1 MVRAGDLIYQ
11 GANVN
16 TAVFKAY
23 VDSITLLQ
31 PEATT
36 NTSKYLLR
44 TYNYTSNTKTNLQLN
59 ITDRKVGA
67 NIHLDLDTNYTT
79 IDTETSEY
87 IFNKGIRTY
96 GNGAAVAT
104 AKFLNGLIIGAG
116 QYINDDGFLSS
127 NQVLENSEYNNFTYE
142 LIVQKSFDAY
152 KDVLFKLLHPSG
164 TKVIPINALKSQTT
178 VRMHRESFE
187 SNSEPLSYYT
197 GTTSSTASMYSTFAN
212 PSNNIIK
219 FSNLSGAN
227 IAAIMN
233 VGTKISITHD
243 YGPNV
248 FSEIISVNGA
258 SNTAVIRDNV
268 FLSFAN
274 VATAN
279 VLTSNNRINISSL
292 TGEYNIINN
301 GEYSNAANPMRDIVF
316 VGDRVRVVSG
326 SNVFNGTV
334 TYVSYSNNVI
344 FANTTLGFTSTSANV
359 SIGRTLSGTDVHI
372 YNTLGT
378 VFYPEL
384 LTQDNRSL
392 KTQDN
397 RTLLLG

>member
-1 MVRAGDLIYQ
+1 VSKAFVDSIRLLQ
-11 GANVN
+11 PGAN
-16 TAVFKAY
+16 TAV
-23 VDSITLLQ
+23 
-31 PEATT
+31 
-36 NTSKYLLR
+36 SKYVLR
-44 TYNYTSNTKTNLQLN
+44 TYNYTSNTKTNLQLKL
-59 ITDRKVGA
+59 TDRIDGA
-67 NIHLDLDTNYTT
+67 NIYLDLDTSYT
-79 IDTETSEY
+79 IINTETGEY
-87 IFNKGIRTY
+87 IYNQGIRTY

-116 QYINDDGFLSS
+116 LYINDDGFLSS
-127 NQVLENSEYNNFTYE
+127 NQVLENEDYNNFTYQ

-164 TKVIPINALKSQTT
+164 TKVTPINALKSQTD

-197 GTTSSTASMYSTFAN
+197 GTTSSTASMYSTFEKS
-212 PSNNIIK
+212 SNNIIK
-219 FSNLSGAN
+219 FTNLSGAN
-227 IAAIMN
+227 LAAIIN
-233 VGTKISITHD
+233 VGSKISVTHD

-248 FSEIISVNGA
+248 FSDIISVNQI
-258 SNTAVIRDNV
+258 SNTAVIKDNV

-279 VLTSNNRINISSL
+279 VLTSNNRINILSL
-292 TGEYNIINN
+292 TGEYDVINN
-301 GEYSNAANPMRDIVF
+301 GEYSNTANKMRDIVF
-316 VGDRVRVVSG
+316 VGDRIRVVNG
-326 SNVFNGTV
+326 SSTFHGTV

-359 SIGRTLSGTDVHI
+359 SIGRTLSSASVNI
-372 YNTLGT
+372 FNTLGT

-392 KTQDN
+392 TTQDG